1 MLVGALRAF
10 VNTHCLRIAVS
21 EFGGGGGCGAGSAAT
36 LPPVVQNELVTITP
50 VLLQAAAF
58 EQQVGAQ
65 CWCVALCPRVHGT
78 GNGIGGGLAST
89 LTQHGVDVS
98 VAVCLGDLL
107 SACMPHYALHA
118 ICMRCCFQ
126 HVRFDVPRSQR
137 TCSRVWVTR

>member
-58 EQQVGAQ
+58 EQQVGAR
-65 CWCVALCPRVHGT
+65 CWCVVLCPRVHGSGKGT
-78 GNGIGGGLAST
+78 GGGLAST
-89 LTQHGVDVS
+89 RTQHGVDVS
-98 VAVCLGDLL
+98 VTVCLANLV
-107 SACMPHYALHA
+107 SACMSHDTCHLYEVLVSVCAL
-118 ICMRCCFQ
+118 
-126 HVRFDVPRSQR
+126 
-137 TCSRVWVTR
+137 